1 MIERFWTLPVW
12 LAGWAFIAFGYFD
25 VAGYKDSDDSDL
37 SCQKQNGVPKM
48 PNNNDTKM
56 KWFFFASGTI
66 ISYYNHCFFG
76 IFGWQYEIKFHF
88 GVLPWT
94 SGMYGSNIV
103 QMTLNVRLLGTDWAA
118 WPCESRSL
126 FRLRLYYFYMDHG
139 QKRHHGPCRS
149 SPFMGHLYHIKLLN
163 HRIWHRTSP
172 QFSGICH
179 YIYPQN
185 HHWLG

>member
-12 LAGWAFIAFGYFD
+12 LAGWAFGWLFWCGRLQGFWWFWFVLPKAEWCP
-25 VAGYKDSDDSDL
+25 KDA
-37 SCQKQNGVPKM
+37 K
-48 PNNNDTKM
+48 NNDYKM
-56 KWFFFASGTI
+56 KWLFFLASGTI

-76 IFGWQYEIKFHF
+76 IFGWLQYEMKFHF
-88 GVLPWT
+88 RVLPWT

-118 WPCESRSL
+118 WPCGSRSL

-149 SPFMGHLYHIKLLN
+149 SPFMGHLYYTISNCWITRGHL
-163 HRIWHRTSP
+163 T
-172 QFSGICH
+172 
-179 YIYPQN
+179 
-185 HHWLG
+185 

>member
-1 MIERFWTLPVW
+1 MWQATRILMILIC
-12 LAGWAFIAFGYFD
+12 LAKSRM
-25 VAGYKDSDDSDL
+25 VSQR
-37 SCQKQNGVPKM
+37 CQITMILRWNV
-48 PNNNDTKM
+48 
-56 KWFFFASGTI
+56 FFFASGTI

-179 YIYPQN
+179 YIYIPKITI
-185 HHWLG
+185 G